1 MRSDGQALTLRAN
14 TLLPGLYAWVTTVAY
29 PATYRGVP
37 SGARL
42 TAFVGLLALLIGP
55 ILVLERPRTGRAV
68 GIYGFVGCSLATWL
82 LLGPVVSVDRLEPTR
97 SALGAMGWAL
107 FALGWG
113 NLRRVGTV
121 PEDDPHVIPGA
132 PLVPRS
138 RVPASAVVILGIG
151 LVGALAPPLLAWRVV
166 RSEHALLAHA
176 AALLCSLA
184 VVNASSTVALGR
196 GSPRSLPPVRQR
208 IRAALRP
215 GVVLLAVLALG
226 IVGLAL
232 R

>member
-37 SGARL
+37 SSARV
-42 TAFVGLLALLIGP
+42 TAFVALVALLVGP
-55 ILVLERPRTGRAV
+55 ILVLDRPRLGRAV
-68 GIYGFVGCSLATWL
+68 GIYVFVGSSLATWL
-82 LLGPVVSVDRLEPTR
+82 LLGPALGVERLEPTR
-97 SALGAMGWAL
+97 SALGGIGWGL

-113 NLRRVGTV
+113 SLRRVGTV

-138 RVPASAVVILGIG
+138 RVPAKAVVILGLG
-151 LVGALAPPLLAWRVV
+151 LGGALPPLLLAWRAVGT
-166 RSEHALLAHA
+166 EHALLAHS
-176 AALLCSLA
+176 AALLCALA
-184 VVNASSTVALGR
+184 IVNAASIVALGR
-196 GSPRSLPPVRQR
+196 GTPRSLPSARQR
-208 IRAALRP
+208 IRASLRP
-215 GVVLLAVLALG
+215 ALVLLAVLALG